1 MSPRRAI
8 PEKKKD
14 GLPTWVVAAGIGVVV
29 VVGVIVLFIL
39 QTPSAPS
46 PTPPSTGVTAA
57 GTTKGDPNALI
68 PFVEFSDF
76 Q

>member
-8 PEKKKD
+8 PEKKKS
-14 GLPTWVVAAGIGVVV
+14 GLPTWVIAVGIGVAV
-29 VVGVIVLFIL
+29 VVGVVVLFTL

-46 PTPPSTGVTAA
+46 PTAPSTGVAA
-57 GTTKGDPNALI
+57 TGTTKGDPNAPI
-68 PFVEFSDF
+68 AFVEYSDF